1 VIAFTSIDAPTITS
15 SGTVTVNT
23 ANGNAVVAI
32 SSSTMATVV
41 KGIAS
46 APTGDGWGVLGDT
59 ASGDALARGV
69 VGYAEAGSGSAQGV
83 NGVSFSPR
91 GLGVV
96 GQGGS
101 STLSTTGQSFVGGF
115 SIGTLG
121 DSALV
126 AGVGVAAA
134 ADDGYAL
141 VARNNS
147 TTFPT
152 AYFSNSGGAPF
163 QTYGNTGSVRID
175 GAGNVFATGNF
186 FGAAKDF
193 RIDHPLDPS
202 VKYLT
207 HTSIESSE
215 MLNLYTGNTVLGAD
229 GSAAVPLPDW
239 FTALN
244 KDFRYQ
250 LTPIGGFAQLYIGE
264 KITANQFRIAGGRAG
279 LEVSWQVTGVRR
291 DAYAK
296 MHPLVVESD
305 KQGEERGHYVHPDA
319 FGQPLEMGITALER
333 AKLPGQH
340 AVKPA
345 VAPVKLKGLG
355 ITKPV
360 RKPGLPTKE

>member
-202 VKYLT
+202 GKYLT
-207 HTSIESSE
+207 KSRHRAGVLAMPGTPEEKPRLRLMPLINDAVAKNPKRP
-215 MLNLYTGNTVLGAD
+215 LVIFVDTNLPFKWAERVLARQAGNTI
-229 GSAAVPLPDW
+229 SH
-239 FTALN
+239 
-244 KDFRYQ
+244 
-250 LTPIGGFAQLYIGE
+250 PIQ
-264 KITANQFRIAGGRAG
+264 
-279 LEVSWQVTGVRR
+279 
-291 DAYAK
+291 
-296 MHPLVVESD
+296 
-305 KQGEERGHYVHPDA
+305 
-319 FGQPLEMGITALER
+319 
-333 AKLPGQH
+333 
-340 AVKPA
+340 KPA
-345 VAPVKLKGLG
+345 G
-355 ITKPV
+355 
-360 RKPGLPTKE
+360 